1 MLTCPGASV
10 HAHQPP
16 ACCTY
21 QRRRAACL
29 RAAKHGTHAVR
40 GPALGVPHPPQAL
53 RSCAVDN
60 SGLVGFDGFRQGIRS
75 LAPGLD
81 DGQLKA
87 LFDRHASVG
96 LDAIAGPHAAQLGY
110 AAFAKALAPL

>member
-1 MLTCPGASV
+1 MLTHTSRGLRTVRTGYA
-10 HAHQPP
+10 
-16 ACCTY
+16 Y
-21 QRRRAACL
+21 QRHRAACS
-29 RAAKHGTHAVR
+29 RGAKHGTHAVR
-40 GPALGVPHPPQAL
+40 VPAPHVPQAL
-53 RSCAVDN
+53 RSCAVDS

>member
-1 MLTCPGASV
+1 M
-10 HAHQPP
+10 
-16 ACCTY
+16 
-21 QRRRAACL
+21 
-29 RAAKHGTHAVR
+29 
-40 GPALGVPHPPQAL
+40 
-53 RSCAVDN
+53 
-60 SGLVGFDGFRQGIRS
+60 GFDGFRQGIRS

-110 AAFAKALAPL
+110 AAFAKALFSPEATVTANTARPSPRAPPPFVHPWDNAAPQASMLTPALAPTLALTLTLALP